1 MEKTKM
7 LITKGYLAYKNILS
21 KKDGASTIEYVI
33 VLAAAAAF
41 AGLLSSILGGGEV
54 KGKITKKI
62 MDALN

>member
-41 AGLLSSILGGGEV
+41 AGILSTVLGGDEV
-54 KGKITKKI
+54 KDKITDKI
-62 MDALN
+62 RDALK